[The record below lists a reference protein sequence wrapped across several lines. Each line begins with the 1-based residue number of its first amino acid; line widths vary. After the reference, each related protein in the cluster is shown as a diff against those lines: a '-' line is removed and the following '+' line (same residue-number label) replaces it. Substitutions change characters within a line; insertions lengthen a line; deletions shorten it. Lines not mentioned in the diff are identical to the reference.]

1 MQSLESAED
10 IRPAHWDAD
19 VFRTRCQVLAKN
31 AMKGTGLSHD
41 LFVEMFSGGV
51 ERLLDAM
58 PDEWRARAQDIA
70 REFDYATRAELEKM
84 WDEQA
89 AMGYCSH
96 GLDPYY
102 CPAGCGDLD
111 QVDDGDDSTDYLFE
125 AIDPFE
131 QLLWQVEADLHELL
145 DRFDREVEEAL
156 APLKG

>member
-1 MQSLESAED
+1 MQSRESTED
-10 IRPAHWDAD
+10 KRLAHWDAD
-19 VFRTRCQVLAKN
+19 VFRARCQVLAKN

-51 ERLLDAM
+51 ERILDAM

-96 GLDPYY
+96 GLDPSLS
-102 CPAGCGDLD
+102 PCG
-111 QVDDGDDSTDYLFE
+111 
-125 AIDPFE
+125 
-131 QLLWQVEADLHELL
+131 LWRLGAV
-145 DRFDREVEEAL
+145 
-156 APLKG
+156 